1 MDWWRSSLTNFYAS
15 PICVEVFNHLLPF
28 SERWRSSLPN
38 LFDIFWRCFLNTSD
52 RIRIPRC
59 FDAFTCVANESITTL
74 QHTCF
79 HFWNVIKTFV
89 ETPKITVDVSVN
101 KSKCVKVGNADAV
114 EGATLKQTANF
125 FHLCYKIVK
134 KYKHHYIIF

>member
-1 MDWWRSSLTNFYAS
+1 MDWWRSSLPKFLRFSNL
-15 PICVEVFNHLLPF
+15 CGGFNHLLLF
-28 SERWRSSLPN
+28 SEWWRSSLSN
-38 LFDIFWRCFLNTSD
+38 FFDIFWRYVLNTSD
-52 RIRIPRC
+52 RIPIPRC

-125 FHLCYKIVK
+125 FTYVTKN
-134 KYKHHYIIF
+134 

>member
-1 MDWWRSSLTNFYAS
+1 MDWWRSSFVKIFTLLQFVSRFQPFATFFR
-15 PICVEVFNHLLPF
+15 VMEVFFIKFFRHFLKIRFEHVWSN
-28 SERWRSSLPN
+28 PN
-38 LFDIFWRCFLNTSD
+38 TTLFWRIYMCCK
-52 RIRIPRC
+52 RK
-59 FDAFTCVANESITTL
+59 L

-79 HFWNVIKTFV
+79 HFWNFIKTFV
-89 ETPKITVDVSVN
+89 EMPKITVDVSVN

-134 KYKHHYIIF
+134 KYKHHYFIF

>member
-38 LFDIFWRCFLNTSD
+38 LFDIFWRYVLNTSD

-59 FDAFTCVANESITTL
+59 FDAFTCVANESITTYVFL
-74 QHTCF
+74 FLKCYQNICR
-79 HFWNVIKTFV
+79 NA
-89 ETPKITVDVSVN
+89 DVSVN

>member
-1 MDWWRSSLTNFYAS
+1 MSKFLRFSNL
-15 PICVEVFNHLLPF
+15 CRGFNHLLPF
-28 SERWRSSLPN
+28 SEWWRSSLSN
-38 LFDIFWRCFLNTSD
+38 FFDIFLKIRFEHVWSNPNTTLFWRIYMCCK
-52 RIRIPRC
+52 RK
-59 FDAFTCVANESITTL
+59 L

-79 HFWNVIKTFV
+79 HFWNFIKTFV
-89 ETPKITVDVSVN
+89 EMPKITVDVNVN

-134 KYKHHYIIF
+134 KYKHHYFIF